1 MFRRIALNLEH
12 GLGWQIWFWVVWR
25 VEDGLSEGG
34 SRWCD
39 SLGAINRSR
48 FGGWFR
54 ARAKE
59 EGMKGGGAS
68 AAGMRPKKWA
78 SPSCV
83 HCLLLYPSVGKLWG
97 IEWAVEGGWG
107 LRGFVG

>member
-1 MFRRIALNLEH
+1 M
-12 GLGWQIWFWVVWR
+12 
-25 VEDGLSEGG
+25 EDGLSEGG

-68 AAGMRPKKWA
+68 AAGMRPRKEDESFLCAWF
-78 SPSCV
+78 S
-83 HCLLLYPSVGKLWG
+83 
-97 IEWAVEGGWG
+97 AVFCPLDDRGGPGW
-107 LRGFVG
+107 